1 MATEKEIASYTSN
14 DCNESAVNGA
24 KSVAKASK
32 MCSEYSIGEKYM
44 LPSEEC

>member
-1 MATEKEIASYTSN
+1 MATEKEIAGYTGN

-32 MCSEYSIGEKYM
+32 MCCEFYLGEKYM